1 LTTRKNTR
9 PAGDSR
15 AGVNDRKGDTKLTKI
30 AKDTKARLRR
40 AANPKRNGI
49 VIIWRAERALGVLG
63 VLCLL
68 RVGS

>member
-30 AKDTKARLRR
+30 ANDTKARLRR
-40 AANPKRNGI
+40 ATNPNARLLGEYPARGARP
-49 VIIWRAERALGVLG
+49 WRAWR
-63 VLCLL
+63 
-68 RVGS
+68 SWWS